1 MVTVTYLI
9 KDPSLTISDC
19 GKNLQLLLINKSME
33 ALGPASTD
41 GLKAYQSQLKCHKE
55 IIKLMKKSSKLRYK
69 NP

>member
-41 GLKAYQSQLKCHKE
+41 GLKAYQSQLKCHRE
-55 IIKLMKKSSKLRYK
+55 IIKLVKK
-69 NP
+69 